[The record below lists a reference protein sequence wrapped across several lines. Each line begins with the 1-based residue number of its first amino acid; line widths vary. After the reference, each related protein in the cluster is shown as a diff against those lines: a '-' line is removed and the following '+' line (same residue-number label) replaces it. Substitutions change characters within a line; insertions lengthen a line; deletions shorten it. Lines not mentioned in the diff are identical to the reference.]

1 MFKSIALLALVG
13 STIAQPALQPR
24 KLKTVVHTVVV
35 THTAVV
41 TYTGEPKPATKAPEN
56 TPVPQP
62 KPAPSSK
69 KQEVVVVTSTPP
81 KATYAPPP
89 PPPAPKS
96 SAAPAPAPAPAGGYL
111 DIANEYR
118 KKLGLAP
125 FKFSQK
131 LEDNAKNTVVAS
143 NGKMVH
149 KLNPGTFAQV
159 LAPGKN
165 DMVSFK
171 HVYLGGW
178 LCEMPELPG
187 IKAECPEAK
196 KGWTHNS
203 DGHAKIL
210 IGGYKEIGCAFYNT
224 IWSCDCA

>member
-1 MFKSIALLALVG
+1 MFKSIAVLALAG
-13 STIAQPALQPR
+13 SALARPALEAR

-41 TYTGEPKPATKAPEN
+41 TYTGEPKPVSKTPEY

-62 KPAPSSK
+62 KPTPSSK
-69 KQEVVVVTSTPP
+69 KEEYVVVTPTP
-81 KATYAPPP
+81 KASPPPP

-96 SAAPAPAPAPAGGYL
+96 SAAPAPVAAPASDYL
-111 DIANEYR
+111 GIANEYR
-118 KKLGLAP
+118 VKLGLP
-125 FKFSQK
+125 KFELDSK
-131 LEDNAKNTVVAS
+131 LQANALNTVQSS
-143 NGKMVH
+143 NGKMEH
-149 KLNPGTFAQV
+149 KLNPGSFAQV

-165 DMVSFK
+165 TMESFK

-178 LCEMPELPG
+178 LCEMPNLPG
-187 IKAECPEAK
+187 IKAECPAAMV
-196 KGWTHNS
+196 GWSHNS

-210 IGGYKEIGCAFYNT
+210 TGSYKKIGCAWAVG